1 MKYLL
6 TSTLSVAGLLL
17 GAATPRAAQSEP
29 TPAVPALVSTV
40 SLQVVLTTTGE
51 ETSRGPE
58 TRKVHTAGFDIT
70 RLNTK
75 DFIALLDE
83 KYDLVDQPKDFD
95 LVAVLVESETT
106 TSYRFYLRNKKKN
119 GTPAYVYLSPEV
131 IGLTVD
137 ASAVSYTDVQNGE
150 TLLSSKGSFKYAV
163 TLDSA
168 GFETQGIATGKYT
181 TRDVT
186 VEEVTSQLTVPGET
200 KITTTGH
207 YTENAGTADAQT
219 FIAETRWVFTPYKA
233 VDLNDYPA
241 PPVTPASKGMKGN
254 ILS

>member
-1 MKYLL
+1 MKSLPSSLAL
-6 TSTLSVAGLLL
+6 TSLLV
-17 GAATPRAAQSEP
+17 GAIAPLAAQSEP

-40 SLQVVLTTTGE
+40 NLQITLTTTGD
-51 ETSRGPE
+51 ETSKGPE
-58 TRKVHTAGFDIT
+58 TKKVHTANFDVT

-75 DFIALLDE
+75 DFIALLNE
-83 KYDLVDQPKDFD
+83 KYHLVDQPKDFD

-106 TSYRFYLRNKKKN
+106 SDYRFYLRNKKKN

-131 IGLTVD
+131 LDLTVD
-137 ASAVSYTDVQNGE
+137 AAALSYTDVQNGD
-150 TLLSSKGSFKYAV
+150 TLLSSKGSFKYAI

-186 VEEVTSQLTVPGET
+186 VEGVTSQLTVPGET
-200 KITTTGH
+200 KATTSGH
-207 YTENAGTADAQT
+207 YTENGGTADAQT

-241 PPVTPASKGMKGN
+241 PPVTPAPTP
-254 ILS
+254 

>member
-1 MKYLL
+1 MKHC
-6 TSTLSVAGLLL
+6 LSSSLALAGLLT
-17 GAATPRAAQSEP
+17 GAAAPLAAQSES

-40 SLQVVLTTTGE
+40 NLQITLTTTGD
-51 ETSRGPE
+51 ETSKGPE
-58 TRKVHTAGFDIT
+58 TRTVHTAGFDVT

-95 LVAVLVESETT
+95 LVAVLVESDTA

-131 IGLTVD
+131 LGLTVD
-137 ASAVSYTDVQNGE
+137 ATAVSYTDVQNGD
-150 TLLSSKGSFKYAV
+150 TLLSSKGSFKYAI

-186 VEEVTSQLTVPGET
+186 VDGVTSQLTVPGET
-200 KITTTGH
+200 KATTTGH
-207 YTENAGTADAQT
+207 YTENADTADAQT

-233 VDLNDYPA
+233 TDLNDYPA
-241 PPVTPASKGMKGN
+241 PPTAPVTPTP
-254 ILS
+254 